1 MLLQVTNAVATTA
14 DFTQKIMDLAWNFA
28 PKVLGAVVVYIV
40 GNFIIG
46 MIVRAL
52 NKVLQAKEFDKT
64 LQSFLSSLVRVV
76 LLILLFLSIAEMLGI
91 KTTSFAALLLG
102 ASVAIGGALN
112 GSLGNLA
119 GGVMMLVFK
128 PFKVGDM
135 IEAQGQTGDVL
146 EIGIFGTTILT
157 PDKKTVIIPNGPLST
172 GVISN
177 YTANGYLRVDLVMA
191 IDPNMEV
198 EKARRVAIAAM
209 QSHPKVINSPA
220 PEVSVLKVGD
230 GMVTLAVRPYCA
242 QPDYWDVYFGCTELV
257 KNAFDREGVSSPI
270 PHRVIINKV

>member
-135 IEAQGQTGDVL
+135 IEAQGQTGDVQ

-198 EKARRVAIAAM
+198 ESQKSGHCCYAIASK
-209 QSHPKVINSPA
+209 SHQI
-220 PEVSVLKVGD
+220 
-230 GMVTLAVRPYCA
+230 T
-242 QPDYWDVYFGCTELV
+242 
-257 KNAFDREGVSSPI
+257 SS
-270 PHRVIINKV
+270 

>member
-128 PFKVGDM
+128 
-135 IEAQGQTGDVL
+135 
-146 EIGIFGTTILT
+146 
-157 PDKKTVIIPNGPLST
+157 
-172 GVISN
+172 
-177 YTANGYLRVDLVMA
+177 
-191 IDPNMEV
+191 
-198 EKARRVAIAAM
+198 
-209 QSHPKVINSPA
+209 
-220 PEVSVLKVGD
+220 
-230 GMVTLAVRPYCA
+230 
-242 QPDYWDVYFGCTELV
+242 
-257 KNAFDREGVSSPI
+257 
-270 PHRVIINKV
+270 

>member
-135 IEAQGQTGDVL
+135 IEAQGQTGDVQ

-209 QSHPKVINSPA
+209 QSHPKVIKSPA